1 MVDIANSLLSQFPN
15 PEHPYIAHSI
25 ASHWKACQAWS
36 LYYLSEKINNT
47 LKFRL
52 GKKHSDHIQWEPNCP
67 IVYATIREFT
77 DWINDEVKDAS
88 NPFAKYPK
96 ELWWAYADYIYMSQL
111 DEFQALIND
120 LAFQQLFPFLPSDII
135 KPTFW
140 LGSSRA
146 HTICHR
152 DTYGVNLVVQI
163 NGTKRWLLF
172 PPSDNLYMYESRIPL
187 EESTVFSKVNFPVP
201 NFKKYPLLTKATPYC
216 VTLHPGDILYVPR
229 HWWHFVESTTTT
241 TTTTTSSSNYT
252 CSVNLWIDQPSLDNR
267 IRFKEGLTQLVGFS
281 LLSNCCN
288 RSVVSKDV
296 LHPTELKAF
305 ETESW
310 FKELLDQLG
319 LIYGENSFKLCNG
332 NKEEEEGKGVKR
344 SKIYP
349 TIDWKPLI
357 SEKLDNLFP
366 YLKEMKP
373 TEAEDFASSNNMTI
387 NRLSIEQILNAFM
400 KPDVIDLVAKHLEND
415 VIE

>member
-1 MVDIANSLLSQFPN
+1 
-15 PEHPYIAHSI
+15 
-25 ASHWKACQAWS
+25 
-36 LYYLSEKINNT
+36 
-47 LKFRL
+47 
-52 GKKHSDHIQWEPNCP
+52 
-67 IVYATIREFT
+67 
-77 DWINDEVKDAS
+77 
-88 NPFAKYPK
+88 
-96 ELWWAYADYIYMSQL
+96 MSQL

-373 TEAEDFASSNNMTI
+373 TKAEDFASSNNMTI

>member
-15 PEHPYIAHSI
+15 PEHPYIANGI
-25 ASHWKACQAWS
+25 ASNWKACQAWN

-52 GKKHSDHIQWEPNCP
+52 GKKHSDHIQWEPYCP
-67 IVYATIREFT
+67 VVYATINEFNN
-77 DWINDEVKDAS
+77 WINDVKDVN
-88 NPFAKYPK
+88 NPFEKYPK
-96 ELWWAYADYIYMSQL
+96 ELWWAYADYIYMSQS

-120 LAFQQLFPFLPSDII
+120 LSFQELFPFLPDHMI

-140 LGSSRA
+140 LGSCKA

-163 NGTKRWLLF
+163 HGTKRWLLF
-172 PPSDNLYMYESRIPL
+172 PPSDNPYMYESRIPL
-187 EESTVFSKVNFPVP
+187 EESTVFSKVNFPLP
-201 NFKKYPLLTKATPYC
+201 NFKKYPLLTKTTPYC

-241 TTTTTSSSNYT
+241 TTSSSCSSNYT

-310 FKELLDQLG
+310 FKELLDHLQL
-319 LIYGENSFKLCNG
+319 IFCAENSSKLCNG
-332 NKEEEEGKGVKR
+332 KEEEERGVKR
-344 SKIYP
+344 SKICP
-349 TIDWKPLI
+349 AIDWKPLT

-366 YLKEMKP
+366 YSKEMKEA
-373 TEAEDFASSNNMTI
+373 EAEDFPPSNNTTI
-387 NRLSIEQILNAFM
+387 NRLSVEQILNAFM